1 MVLVYGDNILTH
13 DESVQWHK
21 KVQSSKK
28 RVTRIIDEIEKI
40 QKIFRF
46 EEYGSTLFA
55 TFG

>member
-28 RVTRIIDEIEKI
+28 RVTLTRGLKN

-46 EEYGSTLFA
+46 EEYGPTLFA

>member
-28 RVTRIIDEIEKI
+28 RVPRIGDIKKI
-40 QKIFRF
+40 RNFFRF
-46 EEYGSTLFA
+46 EEYGSALFT